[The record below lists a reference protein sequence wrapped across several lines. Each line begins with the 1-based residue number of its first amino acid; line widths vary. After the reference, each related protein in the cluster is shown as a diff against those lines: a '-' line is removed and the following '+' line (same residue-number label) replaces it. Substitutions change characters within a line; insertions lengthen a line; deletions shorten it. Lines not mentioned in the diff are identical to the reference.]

1 MIEIYIEH
9 NPYKPFTKILIDNE
23 LVKDNS
29 SLNYKNRP
37 FQEWVEGLP
46 ATLRDECADDEF
58 HITFH
63 GTILDFED
71 LQSVAL
77 AAEHDGIKITCTH
90 EPAKEVKD
98 KEAAIDAIFQE
109 IAENQYFE
117 EPKSPDMLKAFEIAK
132 GKEFPVNVIATMSS
146 GKSTLINA
154 LLGQKLMPAMQE
166 ACTAT
171 ITELH
176 DDDGDH
182 FVATAYDANNL
193 KLSFID
199 PLNLSAMEVLN
210 KDSKVSKVVA
220 QGNIPFVSS
229 EDVSLVLVD
238 TPGPNNARND
248 EHRAATFRMLS
259 ESSKP
264 LVLYVLNA
272 TQLAINDDNALLTE
286 VAESMKV
293 GGKQSK
299 DRYIFV
305 LNKVDSFDVKVD
317 SIESAIKTAREYL
330 ADKGIENPNIYP
342 ASALAALEI
351 RSELKNVDFANL
363 GPSDYIDLPA
373 NILAALSR
381 ISNLNKNF
389 HLDEYA
395 PLTPSVNSQIVMQLA
410 AARESGDMKEEAL
423 IHSGIKSI
431 EAAIRVYVD
440 KYAKTAKI
448 RGIVETFAKKLESQ
462 KSFERT
468 RKQIAESQERKAEI
482 RANIEV
488 IKGKIDDAKAAK
500 SFNETINKLDF
511 SKDVAAKTGKI
522 IEKAQA
528 SVREQIEAVGERKLS
543 KTEAE
548 GICAGFTNYAK
559 NLQAKVCVDIENEVN
574 RFIKEQCDQLTA
586 AYVERLQSFAKDVN
600 FGELQIDPVK
610 ILSGEIESA
619 NRIASIINSAT
630 ETESVKVGEE
640 WIENTNK
647 KWYKPWTWFQEKGHW
662 RSIYEDREFVDGKGL
677 GDAFFAPVQEN
688 LRQNRDDINE
698 ATKKQVNKIKKEFK
712 ERFAELDRALKKK
725 LAELEQCASDENAQ
739 DEIIRQTTER
749 LNWLTDIQ
757 NRVNAILEI

>member
-23 LVKDNS
+23 PVKDNS

-77 AAEHDGIKITCTH
+77 AAENDGIKITCIH

-117 EPKSPDMLKAFEIAK
+117 ELKSPDMLKAFEIAK

-299 DRYIFV
+299 DRYIF
-305 LNKVDSFDVKVD
+305 
-317 SIESAIKTAREYL
+317 
-330 ADKGIENPNIYP
+330 
-342 ASALAALEI
+342 
-351 RSELKNVDFANL
+351 
-363 GPSDYIDLPA
+363 
-373 NILAALSR
+373 
-381 ISNLNKNF
+381 
-389 HLDEYA
+389 
-395 PLTPSVNSQIVMQLA
+395 
-410 AARESGDMKEEAL
+410 
-423 IHSGIKSI
+423 
-431 EAAIRVYVD
+431 
-440 KYAKTAKI
+440 
-448 RGIVETFAKKLESQ
+448 
-462 KSFERT
+462 
-468 RKQIAESQERKAEI
+468 
-482 RANIEV
+482 
-488 IKGKIDDAKAAK
+488 
-500 SFNETINKLDF
+500 
-511 SKDVAAKTGKI
+511 
-522 IEKAQA
+522 
-528 SVREQIEAVGERKLS
+528 
-543 KTEAE
+543 
-548 GICAGFTNYAK
+548 
-559 NLQAKVCVDIENEVN
+559 
-574 RFIKEQCDQLTA
+574 
-586 AYVERLQSFAKDVN
+586 
-600 FGELQIDPVK
+600 
-610 ILSGEIESA
+610 
-619 NRIASIINSAT
+619 
-630 ETESVKVGEE
+630 
-640 WIENTNK
+640 
-647 KWYKPWTWFQEKGHW
+647 QEKGHW
-662 RSIYEDREFVDGKGL
+662 RSVYEDREFVEGQKL
-677 GDAFFAPVQEN
+677 ADAFFAPVQEN
-688 LRQNRDDINE
+688 LYQNQTDINE
-698 ATKKQVNKIKKEFK
+698 STKKQVNKIKKEFK
-712 ERFAELDRALKKK
+712 ERFDELDRALKKK

>member
-1 MIEIYIEH
+1 MIEVYIEH
-9 NPYKPFTKILIDNE
+9 NPYKPSTKILIDNE

-29 SLNYKNRP
+29 SLNYKRRP
-37 FQEWVEGLP
+37 FQEWVESLP

-77 AAEHDGIKITCTH
+77 AAEGDGIKITCTH
-90 EPAKEVKD
+90 EPAKEVKE
-98 KEAAIDAIFQE
+98 KEAAIDAIFEE
-109 IAENQYFE
+109 IKENKYFPE
-117 EPKSPDMLKAFEIAK
+117 LKSPDVIKAFEIAK

-176 DDDGDH
+176 DTDGEH
-182 FVATAYDANNL
+182 FVATAYDANDL

-210 KDSKVSKVVA
+210 KDPKVSKVVA

-305 LNKVDSFDVKVD
+305 LNKLDSFKAGEDDINSV
-317 SIESAIKTAREYL
+317 IQNARTYL

-342 ASALAALEI
+342 ASALTALEI
-351 RSELKNVDFANL
+351 RSDFKDVDLKN
-363 GPSDYIDLPA
+363 IDPA
-373 NILAALSR
+373 NYLKPEFLATMAR
-381 ISNLNKNF
+381 ISNLNTNL

-410 AARESGDMKEEAL
+410 AARETGDMKEEAL

-448 RGIVETFAKKLESQ
+448 RGIVNTFDKKLESQ

-488 IKGKIDDAKAAK
+488 IKAKIDDAKAAK

-528 SVREQIEAVGERKLS
+528 SVREQIEAIGDRKLS

-600 FGELQIDPVK
+600 LGELQIDPVK

-619 NRIASIINSAT
+619 SRITSIINSAT
-630 ETESVKVGEE
+630 ATESVKVGEE

-662 RSIYEDREFVDGKGL
+662 RNIYEDREFVEGKKL
-677 GDAFFAPVQEN
+677 ADAFFTPVQEN
-688 LRQNRDDINE
+688 LYQNQKDINE
-698 ATKKQVNKIKKEFK
+698 STKKQVNKIKKEFQN
-712 ERFAELDRALKKK
+712 RFDALDRALKKK
-725 LAELEQCASDENAQ
+725 LAELEQCTSDENAQ

>member
-1 MIEIYIEH
+1 
-9 NPYKPFTKILIDNE
+9 
-23 LVKDNS
+23 
-29 SLNYKNRP
+29 
-37 FQEWVEGLP
+37 
-46 ATLRDECADDEF
+46 
-58 HITFH
+58 
-63 GTILDFED
+63 
-71 LQSVAL
+71 
-77 AAEHDGIKITCTH
+77 
-90 EPAKEVKD
+90 
-98 KEAAIDAIFQE
+98 
-109 IAENQYFE
+109 
-117 EPKSPDMLKAFEIAK
+117 
-132 GKEFPVNVIATMSS
+132 
-146 GKSTLINA
+146 
-154 LLGQKLMPAMQE
+154 
-166 ACTAT
+166 
-171 ITELH
+171 
-176 DDDGDH
+176 
-182 FVATAYDANNL
+182 
-193 KLSFID
+193 
-199 PLNLSAMEVLN
+199 
-210 KDSKVSKVVA
+210 
-220 QGNIPFVSS
+220 
-229 EDVSLVLVD
+229 
-238 TPGPNNARND
+238 
-248 EHRAATFRMLS
+248 
-259 ESSKP
+259 
-264 LVLYVLNA
+264 
-272 TQLAINDDNALLTE
+272 
-286 VAESMKV
+286 
-293 GGKQSK
+293 
-299 DRYIFV
+299 
-305 LNKVDSFDVKVD
+305 
-317 SIESAIKTAREYL
+317 
-330 ADKGIENPNIYP
+330 
-342 ASALAALEI
+342 
-351 RSELKNVDFANL
+351 
-363 GPSDYIDLPA
+363 
-373 NILAALSR
+373 
-381 ISNLNKNF
+381 
-389 HLDEYA
+389 
-395 PLTPSVNSQIVMQLA
+395 
-410 AARESGDMKEEAL
+410 MKEEAL

-586 AYVERLQSFAKDVN
+586 AYIERLQSFAKDVN
-600 FGELQIDPVK
+600 LGELQIDPVK

-640 WIENTNK
+640 WVANTNK

-662 RSIYEDREFVDGKGL
+662 RNIYEDREFVEGKKL
-677 GDAFFAPVQEN
+677 ADAFFTPVQEN
-688 LRQNRDDINE
+688 LYQNQKDINE
-698 ATKKQVNKIKKEFK
+698 STKKQVNKIKKEFK
-712 ERFAELDRALKKK
+712 ERFDELDRALKKK

>member
-9 NPYKPFTKILIDNE
+9 NPYKPSTKILIDNE

-29 SLNYKNRP
+29 SLNYKSRP

-77 AAEHDGIKITCTH
+77 AAEGDGIKITCVH

-109 IAENQYFE
+109 IAENQYFDE
-117 EPKSPDMLKAFEIAK
+117 LKSPDVLKAFEIAK

-176 DDDGDH
+176 DNDGDH
-182 FVATAYDANNL
+182 FVATAYDAGNL

-210 KDSKVSKVVA
+210 KDPKVSKVVA

-248 EHRAATFRMLS
+248 EHRAATFRMLA

-305 LNKVDSFDVKVD
+305 LNKLDSFKAGEDDINSV
-317 SIESAIKTAREYL
+317 IQNARTYL

-342 ASALAALEI
+342 ASALTALEI
-351 RSELKNVDFANL
+351 RSDFKDVDLKN
-363 GPSDYIDLPA
+363 IDPA
-373 NILAALSR
+373 NYQKSAFLATMAR
-381 ISNLNKNF
+381 ISNLNENL

-410 AARESGDMKEEAL
+410 AAREPGDMKQEAL

-482 RANIEV
+482 RAKIEV

-500 SFNETINKLDF
+500 SFNETIDKLDF
-511 SKDVAAKTGKI
+511 SKDVATKTGKI

-600 FGELQIDPVK
+600 LGELQIDPVK

-619 NRIASIINSAT
+619 NRIAAIINSAT
-630 ETESVKVGEE
+630 DTESVKVGEE
-640 WIENTNK
+640 WIENTSK
-647 KWYKPWTWFQEKGHW
+647 KWYKPWTWFKEKGHW
-662 RSIYEDREFVDGKGL
+662 RSVYEDREFVDGKKL
-677 GDAFFAPVQEN
+677 ADAFFTPVREN
-688 LRQNRDDINE
+688 LYQNQRDINE
-698 ATKKQVNKIKKEFK
+698 STKKQVNKIKKEFK
-712 ERFAELDRALKKK
+712 ERFVELDRALKKK
-725 LAELEQCASDENAQ
+725 LAELEQCASDENTQ